1 MRAGN
6 VVETQKIKTGGN
18 VVCSLP
24 FFGSPRIQQ
33 KGITPMQIYSANV
46 IRGLT
51 ALTDEDVATCNATYF
66 ETLATLRE
74 LARRA
79 HDQNAARAQSAFSV
93 GLRHI
98 YQGEAATFAVVA
110 RVLERAYA
118 EVEHTLANGVHADVS
133 SDA

>member
-1 MRAGN
+1 MLRPVTLRILRRSPPCANWRGAR
-6 VVETQKIKTGGN
+6 TIKT
-18 VVCSLP
+18 
-24 FFGSPRIQQ
+24 R
-33 KGITPMQIYSANV
+33 
-46 IRGLT
+46 
-51 ALTDEDVATCNATYF
+51 
-66 ETLATLRE
+66 
-74 LARRA
+74 
-79 HDQNAARAQSAFSV
+79 RAQSAFSV